1 MKFIH
6 TADLHLD
13 SPFLG
18 LKNHSLPD
26 DLWEKIHQ
34 STFDSFQKII
44 DEAINDQVDFVLL
57 VGDLFDRE
65 ERSVA
70 ADAFLMAQLNRL
82 KDHEIDAFI
91 SFGNHDYSTADPSSF
106 GYPDNTYVFSNQ
118 VETKKYRLDNGQ
130 VVAISGFSFDKQWI
144 TDPMIQDY
152 PQAFSDATWNIG
164 MLHGSLSTLNS
175 PEANYAPF
183 TLNQLEEKGYD
194 YWALGHIH
202 KRQALNKQGT
212 INYSGNTQGR
222 HINET
227 GEKGFL
233 LVESDGSQLTSRFQS
248 TAPIIWDFMA
258 VSVAQQP
265 VKQLAES
272 IMSQL
277 ADQHFDQLH
286 LLRLQLKSDQQLDSE
301 LLGQIASGE
310 LLDAIQ
316 QINRDKWRQLNCW
329 VTSLKAPVEKN
340 VVYSAIDQ
348 TYFNQARDE
357 TLTDDAY
364 NQILKAFDKQL
375 AFIKDEL
382 NQADIKQSVFDDAS
396 AILRENVVNEHDKED
411 GDK

>member
-118 VETKKYRLDNGQ
+118 VETKKYRLENGQ

-364 NQILKAFDKQL
+364 NQILKAFDKQP

>member
-265 VKQLAES
+265 VKQLAEL

-364 NQILKAFDKQL
+364 NQILKAFDKQP

>member
-316 QINRDKWRQLNCW
+316 QSNRDKWRQLNCW

-364 NQILKAFDKQL
+364 NQILKAFDKQP

>member
-1 MKFIH
+1 M
-6 TADLHLD
+6 
-13 SPFLG
+13 
-18 LKNHSLPD
+18 
-26 DLWEKIHQ
+26 
-34 STFDSFQKII
+34 
-44 DEAINDQVDFVLL
+44 
-57 VGDLFDRE
+57 
-65 ERSVA
+65 
-70 ADAFLMAQLNRL
+70 
-82 KDHEIDAFI
+82 
-91 SFGNHDYSTADPSSF
+91 
-106 GYPDNTYVFSNQ
+106 
-118 VETKKYRLDNGQ
+118 
-130 VVAISGFSFDKQWI
+130 AISGFSFDKQWI

-364 NQILKAFDKQL
+364 NQILKAFDKQP

>member
-364 NQILKAFDKQL
+364 NQILKAFDKQP

-396 AILRENVVNEHDKED
+396 AILRVNVVNEHDKED

>member
-1 MKFIH
+1 
-6 TADLHLD
+6 
-13 SPFLG
+13 
-18 LKNHSLPD
+18 
-26 DLWEKIHQ
+26 
-34 STFDSFQKII
+34 
-44 DEAINDQVDFVLL
+44 
-57 VGDLFDRE
+57 
-65 ERSVA
+65 
-70 ADAFLMAQLNRL
+70 
-82 KDHEIDAFI
+82 
-91 SFGNHDYSTADPSSF
+91 
-106 GYPDNTYVFSNQ
+106 
-118 VETKKYRLDNGQ
+118 
-130 VVAISGFSFDKQWI
+130 
-144 TDPMIQDY
+144 MIQDY

-277 ADQHFDQLH
+277 ANQHFDQLH
-286 LLRLQLKSDQQLDSE
+286 L
-301 LLGQIASGE
+301 
-310 LLDAIQ
+310 
-316 QINRDKWRQLNCW
+316 
-329 VTSLKAPVEKN
+329 
-340 VVYSAIDQ
+340 
-348 TYFNQARDE
+348 
-357 TLTDDAY
+357 
-364 NQILKAFDKQL
+364 
-375 AFIKDEL
+375 
-382 NQADIKQSVFDDAS
+382 
-396 AILRENVVNEHDKED
+396 
-411 GDK
+411 

>member
-91 SFGNHDYSTADPSSF
+91 SFGNHDYSTANPSSF

-277 ADQHFDQLH
+277 ANQHFDQLH

-340 VVYSAIDQ
+340 VVYSAINQ

-364 NQILKAFDKQL
+364 NQILKAFDKQP

>member
-106 GYPDNTYVFSNQ
+106 GYPDNTHVFSNQ

-364 NQILKAFDKQL
+364 NQILKAFDKQP

>member
-106 GYPDNTYVFSNQ
+106 GYPDNTHVFSNQ
-118 VETKKYRLDNGQ
+118 VETKKYRLENGQ

-233 LVESDGSQLTSRFQS
+233 LVESDGGQLTSHFQS

-265 VKQLAES
+265 VKQLAEL

-329 VTSLKAPVEKN
+329 VTSLEAPVEKN

-364 NQILKAFDKQL
+364 NQILKAFDKQP

-382 NQADIKQSVFDDAS
+382 NQTDIKQSVFDTAS
-396 AILRENVVNEHDKED
+396 AILRENVVNEYDKED

>member
-265 VKQLAES
+265 VKQLVES

-364 NQILKAFDKQL
+364 NQILKAFDKQP

>member
-1 MKFIH
+1 VKFIH

-364 NQILKAFDKQL
+364 NQILKAFDKQP

>member
-364 NQILKAFDKQL
+364 NQILKAFDKQP

-382 NQADIKQSVFDDAS
+382 NQTDIKQSVFDTAS
-396 AILRENVVNEHDKED
+396 AILRENVVNEYDKED

>member
-364 NQILKAFDKQL
+364 NQILKAFDKQP

>member
-277 ADQHFDQLH
+277 ANQHFDQLH

-364 NQILKAFDKQL
+364 NQILKAFDKQP

>member
-57 VGDLFDRE
+57 VGDLFDCE

-364 NQILKAFDKQL
+364 NQILKAFDKQP